1 MCAARMSR
9 SMGRKGRC
17 TRSFRCG
24 FVSCLTLQTNSS
36 RCCQHLRNTNEIV
49 GRGGEHEEPLDQA
62 AATMPGLA
70 QTADRL
76 DPPEWFFDPLALD
89 RADTIAGMPGR
100 ARIDRRAAVG
110 VVLRDM
116 RRAAALA
123 ATGDTVGGV
132 IVLVGAHGAARLG
145 IVLDHV
151 EGGRS
156 LRRTVGLGEARI
168 DDQPVAVL
176 HHQMPHVAE
185 LGLLAS
191 ALAEQAGIGVGSRG
205 MRVVLA
211 LLAMEVA
218 LGIAP
223 LTAARLLTRWW
234 IIAPSFGTK
243 LFMLAHASI
252 SVPSTEKCSLD
263 KSPRTCGRFS
273 TVTKNLAA
281 MSPSSRRSRF
291 LQNTVASHTGS
302 SIDRPTNQRNNR
314 L

>member
-24 FVSCLTLQTNSS
+24 FVSCLTLQTDSS
-36 RCCQHLRNTNEIV
+36 RCYQHLRNTNEIV

-123 ATGDTVGGV
+123 ATGDEVGSV
-132 IVLVGAHGAARLG
+132 VVLVAADRAAGPG

-151 EGGRS
+151 ERSRALGGA
-156 LRRTVGLGEARI
+156 VGLGQPRVDDEA
-168 DDQPVAVL
+168 VAIL
-176 HHQMPHVAE
+176 RHQMPHVAE

-191 ALAEQAGIGVGSRG
+191 ALAEQAGVGVRRRG
-205 MRVVLA
+205 MRGVLA

-218 LGIAP
+218 LGIAG
-223 LTAARLLTRWW
+223 AAAAILSRGRLVPIFRHEAL
-234 IIAPSFGTK
+234 
-243 LFMLAHASI
+243 HAG
-252 SVPSTEKCSLD
+252 PGLD
-263 KSPRTCGRFS
+263 QRT
-273 TVTKNLAA
+273 V
-281 MSPSSRRSRF
+281 
-291 LQNTVASHTGS
+291 
-302 SIDRPTNQRNNR
+302 NR
-314 L
+314 KVLP

>member
-17 TRSFRCG
+17 TRSFRCI
-24 FVSCLTLQTNSS
+24 FVSCFSLQTDSS

-62 AATMPGLA
+62 AATMSGLA
-70 QTADRL
+70 QSTDGL
-76 DPPEWFFDPLALD
+76 HPSEWFFDPLA
-89 RADTIAGMPGR
+89 ADCAETIAEMSGR
-100 ARIDRRAAVG
+100 APIDRRAAVG

-116 RRAAALA
+116 GCAAALA
-123 ATGDTVGGV
+123 ATGDELGSV
-132 IVLVGAHGAARLG
+132 IVLVAAHRAARLG

-151 EGGRS
+151 ERGRS

-191 ALAEQAGIGVGSRG
+191 ALAEQAGVGVGSRG

-223 LTAARLLTRWW
+223 LTAARLLPRWW
-234 IIAPSFGTK
+234 IIAI
-243 LFMLAHASI
+243 LRHEALHAG
-252 SVPSTEKCSLD
+252 PCLD
-263 KSPRTCGRFS
+263 QR
-273 TVTKNLAA
+273 A
-281 MSPSSRRSRF
+281 
-291 LQNTVASHTGS
+291 
-302 SIDRPTNQRNNR
+302 IDREVLTGQEPTPLRQVSPGCK
-314 L
+314 

>member
-24 FVSCLTLQTNSS
+24 FVSCLTLQTDSS
-36 RCCQHLRNTNEIV
+36 RCYQHLRNTNEIV

-89 RADTIAGMPGR
+89 RAETIAEMSGR
-100 ARIDRRAAVG
+100 APIDRRATVG

-123 ATGDTVGGV
+123 ATGDKVGGV

-191 ALAEQAGIGVGSRG
+191 ALAEQAGVGVGSRG

-211 LLAMEVA
+211 LLAMKVA

-223 LTAARLLTRWW
+223 STAARAGWW
-234 IIAPSFGTK
+234 IIAI
-243 LFMLAHASI
+243 LRHEALHAG
-252 SVPSTEKCSLD
+252 PCLNQ
-263 KSPRTCGRFS
+263 R
-273 TVTKNLAA
+273 A
-281 MSPSSRRSRF
+281 
-291 LQNTVASHTGS
+291 
-302 SIDRPTNQRNNR
+302 IDREVLTGQKPTHLRQGQPGDKKLGRDAAVAQTIPA
-314 L
+314 

>member
-1 MCAARMSR
+1 MCAARMSQ
-9 SMGRKGRC
+9 SMGRQRRR
-17 TRSFRCG
+17 TRGFRWG
-24 FVSCLTLQTNSS
+24 FASWLTLQTDSS
-36 RCCQHLRNTNEIV
+36 RCCQHLRNTSEVV
-49 GRGGEHEEPLDQA
+49 GCGGEHEEPLDQA

-89 RADTIAGMPGR
+89 RADAIAGMPGR
-100 ARIDRRAAVG
+100 ARVDRRATVG

-123 ATGDTVGGV
+123 ATGDKVGGV

-145 IVLDHV
+145 IVLDYV

-168 DDQPVAVL
+168 DNQPVAVL

-191 ALAEQAGIGVGSRG
+191 ALAEQAGVGVGSRG

-234 IIAPSFGTK
+234 IIAI
-243 LFMLAHASI
+243 LRHEALHAG
-252 SVPSTEKCSLD
+252 PCLD
-263 KSPRTCGRFS
+263 QR
-273 TVTKNLAA
+273 A
-281 MSPSSRRSRF
+281 
-291 LQNTVASHTGS
+291 
-302 SIDRPTNQRNNR
+302 IDREVLTGQEPTHLRQVQHGDKELGRDVAVEQTIPVLAEHGRIPHWIVPRQNHKPAGK
-314 L
+314 